1 MWLPKP
7 RPVRRRR
14 AAAATETTALPGV
27 PWVFSW
33 FAAGSAATALDR
45 VTEVEGFGSNPGHLR
60 MLVYTPPGPNRPGS
74 PLVVVLHGCKQNAPL
89 YDQGTGWSA
98 LARRR
103 GFAVLFPEQQ
113 LGNNPR
119 LCFNWFQPADVAPDG
134 GELASIDTMI
144 GWMLERHGLD
154 PARVFV
160 TGLSAGGGMAA
171 ALLAVKPRRFA
182 AGAIMAGVPYGA
194 ASSVGEAMHAMFHAR
209 RRLGADWAARAR
221 QASGHDGPWPRI
233 SIWQGDDDE
242 TVVPANAVELEK
254 QMGKRNLPGLHFRAT
269 YFTPTF
275 SKYQG
280 QMCQGVQMHIVDHQ
294 TARPILGALC
304 LLDEIR
310 LLYPDK
316 LEFNHTLEG
325 KPTMDLLLGTDEYRR
340 GIYDG
345 PGLLKAHEGK
355 VEAFRQARKPYLLY
369 D

>member
-1 MWLPKP
+1 MPF
-7 RPVRRRR
+7 
-14 AAAATETTALPGV
+14 E
-27 PWVFSW
+27 
-33 FAAGSAATALDR
+33 
-45 VTEVEGFGSNPGHLR
+45 
-60 MLVYTPPGPNRPGS
+60 Y
-74 PLVVVLHGCKQNAPL
+74 
-89 YDQGTGWSA
+89 
-98 LARRR
+98 
-103 GFAVLFPEQQ
+103 
-113 LGNNPR
+113 
-119 LCFNWFQPADVAPDG
+119 
-134 GELASIDTMI
+134 
-144 GWMLERHGLD
+144 
-154 PARVFV
+154 
-160 TGLSAGGGMAA
+160 
-171 ALLAVKPRRFA
+171 
-182 AGAIMAGVPYGA
+182 YGA
-194 ASSVGEAMHAMFHAR
+194 
-209 RRLGADWAARAR
+209 
-221 QASGHDGPWPRI
+221 PWI
-233 SIWQGDDDE
+233 D
-242 TVVPANAVELEK
+242 AVELEK

-340 GIYDG
+340 GVYDG